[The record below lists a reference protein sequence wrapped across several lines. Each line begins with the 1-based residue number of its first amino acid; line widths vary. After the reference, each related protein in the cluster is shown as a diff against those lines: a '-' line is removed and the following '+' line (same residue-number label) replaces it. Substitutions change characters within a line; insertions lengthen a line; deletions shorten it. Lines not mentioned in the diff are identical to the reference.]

1 MKTSAVQKRE
11 GAEVVELRVAAS
23 VGQLGLAARL
33 IAPVF
38 GAAVLSGRVP
48 GFDLAQARWI
58 PGDGSMFPLSL
69 PATAL
74 EGTETLDGAETVDV
88 RALAFGIEGWWLDG
102 PVRDLVDGC
111 AALSVSG
118 QVLWGNVASAVN
130 GAAVMLIRSQPGLRA
145 RTTALAE
152 ALLATPNLAG
162 RSGGTP
168 ASAEFRRRSCC
179 LIYRTAPGG
188 RGGYCGD
195 CVLAASEPAAAW

>member
-1 MKTSAVQKRE
+1 MRGVFVDANGSLADIFERQNKPNDPPVRINRNADITSEQMP
-11 GAEVVELRVAAS
+11 
-23 VGQLGLAARL
+23 GL
-33 IAPVF
+33 
-38 GAAVLSGRVP
+38 
-48 GFDLAQARWI
+48 
-58 PGDGSMFPLSL
+58 
-69 PATAL
+69 
-74 EGTETLDGAETVDV
+74 LDGAETVDV